1 MTDTTTASTEKTPG
15 SQSGKSWKR
24 SRRPV
29 NSHPKLQSWTLPLII
44 PVLIAVA
51 WEVAGRS
58 GWIADGLFP
67 PLSVCIAAFVDWVSG
82 IEIFSSDF
90 TPSEAYTT
98 TWLAHVGA
106 SVGRV
111 LMGYVL
117 GSVLA
122 IVFGILA
129 GISWHAKRMIDPTIN
144 AIRPISV
151 TGWVPIALIIFGI
164 GDQPAVFLT
173 ALATF
178 FPVYVNTLS
187 GVGRVDSGL
196 LRAGRMLGAPQ
207 SKIVTRIV
215 LPAASPSI
223 ITGLRVSLGIA
234 WTTVVVAEILG
245 AKSGVG
251 YVLIDSY
258 NQFRFDY
265 VIAAM
270 ATLGICGTVTDKLLQ
285 WIFSDSLRWSDS

>member
-1 MTDTTTASTEKTPG
+1 MTDTASAHTVKNTAAEKRKPRQRRR
-15 SQSGKSWKR
+15 SSSHSKVQSIS
-24 SRRPV
+24 
-29 NSHPKLQSWTLPLII
+29 LALII
-44 PVLIAVA
+44 PVIIAVV
-51 WEVAGRS
+51 WEVAGRA

-67 PLSVCIAAFVDWVSG
+67 PLSVCVAAFVDWVSG
-82 IEIFSSDF
+82 IGLFTSDF
-90 TPSEAYTT
+90 TPSEAYST

-111 LMGYVL
+111 LMGFVL

-187 GVGRVDSGL
+187 GVQRVDRGL
-196 LRAGRMLGAPQ
+196 IRAGRMLGAPQ
-207 SKIVTRIV
+207 YKVVMSIV
-215 LPAASPSI
+215 LPAASPNI

-270 ATLGICGTVTDKLLQ
+270 ATLGICGIVTDKLLQ
-285 WIFSDSLRWSDS
+285 WIFADALRWSDN